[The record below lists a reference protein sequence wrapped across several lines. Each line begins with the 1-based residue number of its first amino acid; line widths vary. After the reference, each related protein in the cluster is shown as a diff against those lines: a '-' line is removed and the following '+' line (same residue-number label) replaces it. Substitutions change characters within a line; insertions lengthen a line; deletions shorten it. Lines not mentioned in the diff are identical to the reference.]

1 MQVALAKHR
10 KDSDNGC
17 LLLLFSHKINMNR
30 DYTMEDQAHDPVKE
44 RTCRQ
49 CEQTFDPDTDMEV
62 TDQGAF
68 CRACFNQLA
77 AEVEMLVQQQNQG
90 ISFTAA
96 VVGGLAGAVV
106 GALVWWG
113 FTVVTKIQFGLVAIV
128 IGITVAKG
136 MLMAT
141 GGRRSRE
148 LQVLSAGIAAGTY
161 FYADYLVKRTFI
173 LQQSPEYVRTLT
185 MFPDPAVFFNVARVT
200 FDMFTLIFLA
210 ITVYQAWKLVEPF
223 EIKRHG

>member
-1 MQVALAKHR
+1 
-10 KDSDNGC
+10 
-17 LLLLFSHKINMNR
+17 
-30 DYTMEDQAHDPVKE
+30 MEDLPKDPVEE

-49 CEQTFDPDTDMEV
+49 CEQIFEPGADMEV

-68 CRACFNQLA
+68 CRSCFNALA
-77 AEVEMLVQQQNQG
+77 AEVEMLIRQQNQG
-90 ISFTAA
+90 ISFPAA

-106 GALVWWG
+106 GALIWWG

-136 MLMAT
+136 ILLAT
-141 GGRRSRE
+141 RGRRSRE
-148 LQVLSAGIAAGTY
+148 LQVLSAGIAAGAY

-173 LQQSPEYVRTLT
+173 LQQSPEYARTLT
-185 MFPDPAVFFNVARVT
+185 VFPDPAVFFNVARVT

-210 ITVYQAWKLVEPF
+210 ITVYQAWRLVEPF
-223 EIKRHG
+223 KIKRPG

>member
-1 MQVALAKHR
+1 MDAQN
-10 KDSDNGC
+10 KD
-17 LLLLFSHKINMNR
+17 
-30 DYTMEDQAHDPVKE
+30 PKE
-44 RTCRQ
+44 EHTCRQ
-49 CEQTFDPDTDMEV
+49 CEQLLEPGADMEV
-62 TDQGAF
+62 TAEGAF
-68 CRACFNQLA
+68 CRDCFNQLA
-77 AEVEMLVQQQNQG
+77 AEVEFLVRQQGQG
-90 ISFTAA
+90 INFTLA
-96 VVGGLAGAVV
+96 VIGGLAGAAV

-113 FTVVTKIQFGLVAIV
+113 FTVFTKIQFGLVAIV

-173 LQQSPEYVRTLT
+173 LQQSPEYARTLT
-185 MFPDPAVFFNVARVT
+185 VFPDPAVFFNVARVT

-210 ITVYQAWKLVEPF
+210 ITVYQAWTLVRPF
-223 EIKRHG
+223 KIKRRR

>member
-1 MQVALAKHR
+1 
-10 KDSDNGC
+10 
-17 LLLLFSHKINMNR
+17 
-30 DYTMEDQAHDPVKE
+30 MEDQAKDPVAG

-49 CEQTFDPDTDMEV
+49 CEQAFEPDADMEV

-68 CRACFNQLA
+68 CRTCFNELA
-77 AEVEMLVQQQNQG
+77 GEVEQLVRQQSQG

-96 VVGGLAGAVV
+96 VIGGTAGAVV

-113 FTVVTKIQFGLVAIV
+113 FTVVTNIQFGLVAIV

-136 MLMAT
+136 MLFAT

-148 LQVLSAGIAAGTY
+148 LQVLSAGIAAGAY

-173 LQQSPEYVRTLT
+173 LERSPEYARTLT
-185 MFPDPAVFFNVARVT
+185 VFPEPAVFFNVARVT

-210 ITVYQAWKLVEPF
+210 ITVYQAWRLVEPF
-223 EIKRHG
+223 KIKRRG

>member
-1 MQVALAKHR
+1 MV
-10 KDSDNGC
+10 
-17 LLLLFSHKINMNR
+17 
-30 DYTMEDQAHDPVKE
+30 DQDKDPVAE

-49 CEQTFDPDTDMEV
+49 CEQIFEPGTDMEV
-62 TDQGAF
+62 TAQGAF
-68 CRACFNQLA
+68 CRPCFNELA
-77 AEVEMLVQQQNQG
+77 VEVEMLVRQQSQG
-90 ISFTAA
+90 ISFSAA
-96 VVGGLAGAVV
+96 VIGGLAGAAA

-148 LQVLSAGIAAGTY
+148 LQALSAGIAAGAY

-173 LQQSPEYVRTLT
+173 LQQSPEYARTLT
-185 MFPDPAVFFNVARVT
+185 LFPDPAVFLNVARVT

-223 EIKRHG
+223 EIKRRG